1 MNLKSLVSSLSF
13 EEKAELLDI
22 LIEFGKTGSGLE
34 MESQELS
41 GSTMPPHIRD
51 EFSSNVSSDFQVKK
65 QNNLNK
71 KRKEAVQAHG
81 NIWSDTGEDRHI
93 ETPEVSRTPR
103 NRAKPKMKSVTCHVC
118 GKKSKVRA
126 SLVYGEYYRCDSC
139 IG

>member
-1 MNLKSLVSSLSF
+1 MNLKAFVETLSIK
-13 EEKAELLDI
+13 EREELLDI
-22 LIEFGKTGSGLE
+22 LNKDTATWT
-34 MESQELS
+34 
-41 GSTMPPHIRD
+41 TMPPHIKEELD
-51 EFSSNVSSDFQVKK
+51 SSTSVSSDFQVKK